1 MESPDPMLQAAWEE
15 NLKLATAIERLRDD
29 LYAARK
35 CIADVTAIATDAQ
48 YSVDDAWMLIR
59 ERLDEYAGT

>member
-15 NLKLATAIERLRDD
+15 NLKLATAMERLRDD

-35 CIADVTAIATDAQ
+35 CIADVRAIVV
-48 YSVDDAWMLIR
+48 SDDTGSSDLIL